1 MTIRYKQGFT
11 EKIVEVDYL
20 EIEDAKE
27 TEVKNGKWVFKDEFS
42 NGTY

>member
-27 TEVKNGKWVFKDEFS
+27 TEVKKGKWVYEDEIHDIH
-42 NGTY
+42 

>member
-27 TEVKNGKWVFKDEFS
+27 TEVKNGKWVFKDDI
-42 NGTY
+42 YDIH